1 MEAEPEKTK
10 TAFAQLTSEPS
21 SSIWTRRIII
31 MAFWSV
37 VVVLGIPLWTWTT
50 SIHRSSL
57 PLEAMNAWAEGK
69 ACTPHYPL
77 QIQLRAPP
85 LNSQES
91 AILAGHTENMLNAQ
105 QISPLHS
112 FHVTVDNMKLSN
124 KHNALTVVVKSE
136 SSKPSIKLESWQPV
150 LEFNLPR
157 RSLEDLGSVA
167 GFLSQELARL
177 FTNEIASLSYLIK
190 DTPFA
195 ANIAPLQLS
204 REQQHESEK
213 KTTRAFKY
221 ASTYHLTFSLFTP
234 AASPSAWEIDEA
246 INEYITPLIEQL
258 LPISNFTIDTQV
270 QLYAAFSPSIAGPVF
285 DASRNHWTLQ
295 YSDLTGFVNAAEWP
309 LSPSIGFGPTI
320 NLVLYVPSLE
330 KCPLLIAESEGTSW
344 IIPQWGGV
352 QIHNPAGKK
361 GNTLTLDDLR
371 PHMLTFADQIAAL
384 LGVPSSPPSL
394 PLKIN
399 SLTRER
405 ATSLIMSASS
415 TLGALSR
422 LTLKLTSIAIPD
434 SVANS
439 VDETLHRLD
448 QACSDLRSGHFQ
460 SALENARTA
469 EEEVEKAFFEP
480 SMVGQV
486 YFPDEHKVAVY
497 VPLLGP
503 MAVPLI
509 MSGLKELQ
517 KFRQRKQKTK

>member
-1 MEAEPEKTK
+1 QAPEE
-10 TAFAQLTSEPS
+10 SS

-31 MAFWSV
+31 MAFWAV
-37 VVVLGIPLWTWTT
+37 VVMLGLPLWTWTT

-57 PLEAMNAWAEGK
+57 PLEAMNSWAEGK

-77 QIQLRAPP
+77 QIHLRAPA
-85 LNSQES
+85 LNSQE
-91 AILAGHTENMLNAQ
+91 AAVLAGHTENMLNAQ
-105 QISPLHS
+105 KISPLHS
-112 FHVTVDNMKLSN
+112 FHVTADNVKLSN
-124 KHNALTVVVKSE
+124 NALTVVVKSE
-136 SSKPSIKLESWQPV
+136 SSTPGIRLESWQSQ

-157 RSLEDLGSVA
+157 PSLADLGSVA

-177 FTNEIASLSYLIK
+177 FTDEIASLSSLIK

-195 ANIAPLQLS
+195 ANVAPLQLS
-204 REQQHESEK
+204 QGQQHELEK

-234 AASPSAWEIDEA
+234 TASPSAWEIDAA
-246 INEYITPLIEQL
+246 IKEYITPLIEQL
-258 LPISNFTIDTQV
+258 SPISKFTIDTQV

-285 DASRNHWTLQ
+285 DASKNYWTLQ

-309 LSPSIGFGPTI
+309 LSPSIGSGPTI
-320 NLVLYVPSLE
+320 NFVLYVPSPE
-330 KCPLLIAESEGTSW
+330 KSPLLIAESKGTSW

-352 QIHNPAGKK
+352 QIHNPSGKK
-361 GNTLTLDDLR
+361 GDTLTLDDLR

-394 PLKIN
+394 PLRIN

-448 QACSDLRSGHFQ
+448 QACSDLRSGRFQ
-460 SALENARTA
+460 SALRNARTA

-509 MSGLKELQ
+509 MSSLKELQ
-517 KFRQRKQKTK
+517 KFRQR